1 MWTLFQENCR
11 YVFRSRI
18 VYLIFIFSS
27 VVHYAGLK
35 LLNHLTLSIQGVVSV
50 IGPKESVYTAVFI
63 QLFTALSIASVYGI
77 WIAPYAH
84 RGERSVLTHVL
95 PIKKIKFPICYV
107 ICCSLLLLINSL
119 VMIGS
124 FASVFGLSAIGK
136 EIFPWVILLK
146 AFIFQT
152 LCLNV
157 VMLGLSLSSLVF
169 GQVATFFLGGT
180 SLFVLQI
187 LGAAARLFRESTPP
201 SFYSGK
207 GLLVLIYEK
216 LPPIGDFIFDF
227 KEVMTGG
234 KLALGHVLLWAVWLI
249 ILNLLF
255 WFKVR
260 YPSQA
265 RSTEA

>member
-11 YVFRSRI
+11 YVFRSRM
-18 VYLIFIFSS
+18 VFLILIFSS
-27 VVHYAGLK
+27 IVHYAGLK

-63 QLFTALSIASVYGI
+63 QLFTALSISAVYGV
-77 WIAPYAH
+77 WIAPYVH

-95 PIKKIKFPICYV
+95 PINKIKFSICYV
-107 ICCSLLLLINSL
+107 ICCSLLLLINAL

-124 FASVFGLSAIGK
+124 FAGVFGISALEK
-136 EIFPWVILLK
+136 AIFPWGLLLK
-146 AFIFQT
+146 AFAFQT
-152 LCLNV
+152 LCLDV
-157 VMLGLSLSSLVF
+157 VMLGLALSSLIF
-169 GQVATFFLGGT
+169 GQVATFFIGGT

-187 LGAAARLFRESTPP
+187 LGTVARLFRESTPP
-201 SFYSGK
+201 SLLSGK
-207 GLLVLIYEK
+207 GILVLIYEK

-234 KLALGHVLLWAVWLI
+234 KVTLEHISLWLVWLV